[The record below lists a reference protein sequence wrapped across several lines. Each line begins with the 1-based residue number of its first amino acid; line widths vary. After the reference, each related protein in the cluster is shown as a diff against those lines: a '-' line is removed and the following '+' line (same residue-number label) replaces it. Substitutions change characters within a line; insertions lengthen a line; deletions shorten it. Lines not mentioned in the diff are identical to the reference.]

1 MFAFFIEQEVI
12 KIQSIKHRI
21 NYRIRA
27 RDVQVI
33 GVDGKNIG
41 AMPLISAIKMAEE
54 LGLDLVEIA
63 PNTNPPVCKI
73 MEYGKY
79 KYELQK
85 KAREAKKHQKVI
97 ELKEIKIRPNIDEHD
112 YQVKVKSLLGF
123 LEEGAK
129 VKINMLF
136 KGRQSAH
143 MDIGYKLMDRVVQ
156 DSAGLSTIIQKTTH
170 EGRNLIL
177 VLLGRP
183 K

>member
-1 MFAFFIEQEVI
+1 MI
-12 KIQSIKHRI
+12 KIQFIKHRI
-21 NYRIRA
+21 NYRIKA

-41 AMPLISAIKMAEE
+41 AVPLRNAIKTAEE

-63 PNTNPPVCKI
+63 SNTNPPVCK
-73 MEYGKY
+73 MMDYGKY

-85 KAREAKKHQKVI
+85 KAKEAKKHQRII
-97 ELKEIKIRPNIDEHD
+97 EVKEIKIRPNIDEHD
-112 YQVKVKSLLGF
+112 YQVKVRRLLGF

-129 VKINMLF
+129 VKINMMF
-136 KGRQSAH
+136 KGRQAVH
-143 MDIGYKLMDRVVQ
+143 MDIGYRLMDRVIQ
-156 DSAGLSTIIQKTTH
+156 DSANLSTIIQKTTR

-177 VLLGRP
+177 MLLGKP